1 TQDVPAVTARL
12 ASPPPAP
19 PADATAL
26 TDQPAGTVEAN
37 RLLPHLPD
45 ASDLE
50 RAEAGPVDE
59 WKEGGE
65 VDDPG
70 AEGAVG
76 VEGAADRVARA
87 RRRRRPSRP
96 DAPEIGLRGRRALC
110 KQLADIAPRMG
121 KQPKLKVLNTYLT
134 TKGLTVGRE
143 DDELTRIILAQA
155 ARFADR
161 KRILEALAAPGADFG
176 RADLKAVIFA
186 VLLQEETFSA

>member
-1 TQDVPAVTARL
+1 MSAPGEPTPDVPAVTERL
-12 ASPPPAP
+12 DSPPPAP
-19 PADATAL
+19 PADATAQ

-59 WKEGGE
+59 WEEGGE

-110 KQLADIAPRMG
+110 KQLADIAPRM
-121 KQPKLKVLNTYLT
+121 LEN
-134 TKGLTVGRE
+134 
-143 DDELTRIILAQA
+143 A
-155 ARFADR
+155 ARLVAEAGFELETRLFPAEKMPFATASHRPSKSKD
-161 KRILEALAAPGADFG
+161 ALVKQD
-176 RADLKAVIFA
+176 
-186 VLLQEETFSA
+186 